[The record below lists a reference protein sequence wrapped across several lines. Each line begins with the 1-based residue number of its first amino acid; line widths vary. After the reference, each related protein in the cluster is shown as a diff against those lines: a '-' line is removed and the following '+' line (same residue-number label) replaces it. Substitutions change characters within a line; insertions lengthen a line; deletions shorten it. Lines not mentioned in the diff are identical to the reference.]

1 MLLGLMG
8 VGSDSEKLTVDS
20 MSSCWGEILLHR
32 AENLAAV
39 GASACPAGSAP
50 MVRNECVPARSAQ
63 NRRLVK
69 IMLTQKPTRLS
80 FRILAMPRG
89 KLKISRTPLPKT
101 PTGIDGLDEVTGGG
115 LPTGRTTLVCGSAG
129 CGKTLFAMEFLAHGA
144 LQYGEP
150 GVCMEFEE
158 APDKLTAN
166 VRSLGLDL
174 RELVKRKKLL
184 VDHVRVE
191 RNEIEETGEYNLEG
205 LFIRLGHA
213 VDAIKAKRVGLDS
226 IETLFAGLSDAAVLR
241 AELRRLFR
249 WLDDRNLTAIV
260 TGERGNGTL
269 TRHGLE
275 EYIADCVILLDH
287 RVNEQISTRRLRI
300 VKYRG
305 TAHGTDEYPYMID
318 DDGISVL
325 PITSLALA
333 HKASAARVSTGVS
346 GLDEMLGGKGFF
358 RGSSVLVSGTAGTG
372 KSSVAARFT
381 SAACARGESCLYFA
395 FEESPSQIIRNMRS
409 VGIDLEPLIQK
420 GLLHF
425 HAVRPTSTGLEGHLA
440 GMQKLVKRL
449 RPNVVVVDPITSI
462 VSVSGIY
469 GVKSMLTRLVDFLK
483 VQQITSMFTNLTFGR
498 NREERTEEG
507 ISSLMDTWIVLW
519 DGERNGQRTRG
530 LYVVKSRGMAHSR
543 ELRELAVSRKGIE
556 LGNVMTGDGLAT
568 SGAG

>member
-1 MLLGLMG
+1 
-8 VGSDSEKLTVDS
+8 
-20 MSSCWGEILLHR
+20 
-32 AENLAAV
+32 
-39 GASACPAGSAP
+39 
-50 MVRNECVPARSAQ
+50 
-63 NRRLVK
+63 
-69 IMLTQKPTRLS
+69 
-80 FRILAMPRG
+80 MPRA
-89 KLKISRTPLPKT
+89 KLKTSRTQLPKV
-101 PTGIDGLDEVTGGG
+101 PTGIEGLDEVTGGG
-115 LPTGRTTLVCGSAG
+115 LPKGRTTLVCGSAG
-129 CGKTLFAMEFLAHGA
+129 CGKTLLAMEFLAHGA

-158 APDKLTAN
+158 ATEKLTAN

-184 VDHVRVE
+184 VDHVQIE

-213 VDAIKAKRVGLDS
+213 VDAIKAKRVVLDS
-226 IETLFAGLSDAAVLR
+226 IETLFAGLSDEAVLR

-269 TRHGLE
+269 TRRGLE

-305 TAHGTDEYPYMID
+305 TSHGTDEYPYMID
-318 DDGISVL
+318 KDGISVL

-333 HKASAARVSTGVS
+333 HKAPSARVSTGVA
-346 GLDEMLGGKGFF
+346 GLDEILGGKGFF

-372 KSSVAARFT
+372 KSSIAAKFA
-381 SAACARGESCLYFA
+381 SAACARGERCLYFS
-395 FEESPSQIIRNMRS
+395 FEESPDQIVRNMHS
-409 VGIDLEPLIQK
+409 VGIDFEPWIRK
-420 GLLHF
+420 RLLHF

-440 GMQKLVKRL
+440 SMQKLVKL
-449 RPNVVVVDPITSI
+449 HQPSVVIVDPITSV

-483 VQQITSMFTNLTFGR
+483 VQQITSLFTNLTFGG
-498 NREERTEEG
+498 NREERAEEG
-507 ISSLMDTWIVLW
+507 ISSLMDAWIVLW
-519 DGERNGQRTRG
+519 DGEQNGLRARG
-530 LYVVKSRGMAHSR
+530 LCVVKSRGMPHSR
-543 ELRELAVSRKGIE
+543 EGRELIVSDKGVE
-556 LGNVMTGDGLAT
+556 LGGVMTVDGLAT
-568 SGAG
+568 TVAG

>member
-1 MLLGLMG
+1 
-8 VGSDSEKLTVDS
+8 
-20 MSSCWGEILLHR
+20 
-32 AENLAAV
+32 
-39 GASACPAGSAP
+39 
-50 MVRNECVPARSAQ
+50 
-63 NRRLVK
+63 
-69 IMLTQKPTRLS
+69 MLTPKPELLS
-80 FRILAMPRG
+80 FPQPAMPHA
-89 KLKISRTPLPKT
+89 KLKISRTTLAKT
-101 PTGIDGLDEVTGGG
+101 PTGIDGLDEVTSGG
-115 LPTGRTTLVCGSAG
+115 LPKGRTTLVCGSSG
-129 CGKTLFAMEFLAHGA
+129 CGKTLLAMEFLVHGA

-158 APDKLTAN
+158 AADKLTAN

-174 RELVKRKKLL
+174 RALVKRKKLL

-213 VDAIKAKRVGLDS
+213 VDAIKAKRVVLDS

-275 EYIADCVILLDH
+275 EYLADCLILLDH

-333 HKASAARVSTGVS
+333 HTAPTARVPTGVA

-358 RGSSVLVSGTAGTG
+358 RGSSILVSGTAGTG
-372 KSSVAARFT
+372 KTSIAAKFA
-381 SAACARGESCLYFA
+381 SAACARGEICLYFA
-395 FEESPSQIIRNMRS
+395 FEEAPRPIVRNMRF
-409 VGIDLEPLIQK
+409 VCIDI
-420 GLLHF
+420 
-425 HAVRPTSTGLEGHLA
+425 
-440 GMQKLVKRL
+440 
-449 RPNVVVVDPITSI
+449 
-462 VSVSGIY
+462 
-469 GVKSMLTRLVDFLK
+469 
-483 VQQITSMFTNLTFGR
+483 
-498 NREERTEEG
+498 
-507 ISSLMDTWIVLW
+507 
-519 DGERNGQRTRG
+519 
-530 LYVVKSRGMAHSR
+530 
-543 ELRELAVSRKGIE
+543 
-556 LGNVMTGDGLAT
+556 
-568 SGAG
+568 

>member
-1 MLLGLMG
+1 
-8 VGSDSEKLTVDS
+8 
-20 MSSCWGEILLHR
+20 
-32 AENLAAV
+32 
-39 GASACPAGSAP
+39 
-50 MVRNECVPARSAQ
+50 
-63 NRRLVK
+63 
-69 IMLTQKPTRLS
+69 
-80 FRILAMPRG
+80 
-89 KLKISRTPLPKT
+89 
-101 PTGIDGLDEVTGGG
+101 
-115 LPTGRTTLVCGSAG
+115 
-129 CGKTLFAMEFLAHGA
+129 
-144 LQYGEP
+144 
-150 GVCMEFEE
+150 
-158 APDKLTAN
+158 
-166 VRSLGLDL
+166 
-174 RELVKRKKLL
+174 
-184 VDHVRVE
+184 
-191 RNEIEETGEYNLEG
+191 
-205 LFIRLGHA
+205 
-213 VDAIKAKRVGLDS
+213 
-226 IETLFAGLSDAAVLR
+226 
-241 AELRRLFR
+241 LFR

-260 TGERGNGTL
+260 TAERGNGTL

-305 TAHGTDEYPYMID
+305 TSHGTDEYPYMID

-333 HKASAARVSTGVS
+333 HKASSTRVSTGIS

-372 KSSVAARFT
+372 KSSIAAKFA

-395 FEESPSQIIRNMRS
+395 FEESPSQITRNMRS
-409 VGIDLEPLIQK
+409 VGISLEPWIQK

-449 RPNVVVVDPITSI
+449 RPDVVVVDPITSI

-483 VQQITSMFTNLTFGR
+483 VQQITAMFANLTFGR

-543 ELRELAVSRKGIE
+543 EPRELLVRNKGVE
-556 LGNVMTGDGLAT
+556 LGNVMTGNGLAT
-568 SGAG
+568 PGAG

>member
-1 MLLGLMG
+1 
-8 VGSDSEKLTVDS
+8 
-20 MSSCWGEILLHR
+20 
-32 AENLAAV
+32 
-39 GASACPAGSAP
+39 
-50 MVRNECVPARSAQ
+50 
-63 NRRLVK
+63 
-69 IMLTQKPTRLS
+69 
-80 FRILAMPRG
+80 MPRA
-89 KLKISRTPLPKT
+89 KLKMSRTPLPKS
-101 PTGIDGLDEVTGGG
+101 PTGIDGLDEVTSGG
-115 LPTGRTTLVCGSAG
+115 LPKGRTSLVCGSAG
-129 CGKTLFAMEFLAHGA
+129 CGKTLLAMEFLVHGA

-158 APDKLTAN
+158 ATEKLAAN

-174 RELVKRKKLL
+174 QELVKHKKLL
-184 VDHVRVE
+184 IDHVRIE
-191 RNEIEETGEYNLEG
+191 RNEVEETGEYNLEG

-213 VDAIKAKRVGLDS
+213 VDEIKAKRVVLDS
-226 IETLFAGLSDAAVLR
+226 IESLFAGLSDAAILR

-260 TGERGNGTL
+260 TGERGTNGTL

-305 TAHGTDEYPYMID
+305 TSHGTDEYPYLID

-325 PITSLALA
+325 PITSLTLA
-333 HKASAARVSTGVS
+333 HKASAARVSTGVT

-372 KSSVAARFT
+372 KSSIAAKFA
-381 SAACARGESCLYFA
+381 SAACGRGENCLYFA
-395 FEESPSQIIRNMRS
+395 FEEAPSQIIRNMRS
-409 VGIDLEPLIQK
+409 VGIDLETWRQK
-420 GLLHF
+420 RLLYF

-440 GMQKLVKRL
+440 GMQKLVKNL
-449 RPNVVVVDPITSI
+449 QPGVVIVDPITSI

-483 VQQITSMFTNLTFGR
+483 VQQITSMFANLTFGR

-507 ISSLMDTWIVLW
+507 VSSLMDTWIVLW

-543 ELRELAVSRKGIE
+543 ELRELVVSRKGVE
-556 LGNVMTGDGLAT
+556 LGNVMTGDRLAAED
-568 SGAG
+568 AG